1 MHEKRV
7 TEAKKTARQICRTA
21 RGFISTIVLCFLPSP
36 SDIQRLP
43 MLHRFKLGLLMAIA
57 KPCDD
62 YIDGE
67 KAPSDAGD
75 QRSKRKTCDGQF
87 AHRRCGFV
95 LQNRYPP
102 KTRAVSDKKE
112 KTCSARIAHRRCGP
126 PGGIRTP
133 GLQNRNLLRYPASP
147 RAGIKLYAPLRANV
161 ILPRRGEKSNY
172 PLQKSEKN
180 L

>member
-62 YIDGE
+62 YAVQ
-67 KAPSDAGD
+67 KHH
-75 QRSKRKTCDGQF
+75 Q
-87 AHRRCGFV
+87 
-95 LQNRYPP
+95 
-102 KTRAVSDKKE
+102 TRAISDQKGKP
-112 KTCSARIAHRRCGP
+112 AMG
-126 PGGIRTP
+126 
-133 GLQNRNLLRYPASP
+133 NLLT
-147 RAGIKLYAPLRANV
+147 AGVGLCCKIDTHLK
-161 ILPRRGEKSNY
+161 RG
-172 PLQKSEKN
+172 Q
-180 L
+180 